1 MDGLKG
7 EHVLMISLY
16 LRPRDWLK
24 FAQVGRRIKES
35 IDNDV
40 YWSRVAAHIVFR
52 DYAAIDTRG
61 NLYALRN
68 LQCTYKEAIDRIIEL
83 GKRLWTSEF
92 MRNRTKWT
100 EEQGLVALVKE
111 ADIYMGPSHYHRMVV
126 EDNYMKDIVIRAVE
140 ELPNDQVSV
149 MLRQKSRELDENKE
163 YDAAAKCFFARYF
176 REILLKVS
184 VVRPTVSA
192 KNARQK
198 MICMLEDYMD
208 YA

>member
-1 MDGLKG
+1 MNALKG
-7 EHVLMISLY
+7 EHILTIALY

-24 FAQVGRRIKES
+24 FAQVDRKIKEI
-35 IDNDV
+35 IDTDA

-68 LQCTYKEAIDRIIEL
+68 LQCSYKEAIDRIIQL
-83 GKRLWTSEF
+83 GKNLWTSEF
-92 MRNRTKWT
+92 MQNRTKWT
-100 EEQGLVALVKE
+100 EDQGLEALVRE
-111 ADIYMGPSHYHRMVV
+111 ADIYMGPNHYHRMIV
-126 EDNYMKDIVIRAVE
+126 EENYMKDIVIRAVE

-149 MLRQKSRELDENKE
+149 MLRQKSRELDDNKE
-163 YDAAAKCFFARYF
+163 YDAAAKCFFAGYF
-176 REILLKVS
+176 REILLNVS

-208 YA
+208 YP